1 MYNCEYL
8 WCSDIGNDSGMSS
21 ILSEFGWY
29 LVILPCNRV
38 VAGPQVSSAW
48 FISSIVTL

>member
-1 MYNCEYL
+1 MARKGYPLKKKEQMYNCEYL

-29 LVILPCNRV
+29 LVISPCNRG
-38 VAGPQVSSAW
+38 VAGP
-48 FISSIVTL
+48 